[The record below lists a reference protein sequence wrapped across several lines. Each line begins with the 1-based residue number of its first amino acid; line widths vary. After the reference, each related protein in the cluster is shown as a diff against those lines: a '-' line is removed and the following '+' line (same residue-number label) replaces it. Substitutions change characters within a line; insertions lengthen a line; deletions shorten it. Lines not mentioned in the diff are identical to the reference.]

1 MRSVFTLLLS
11 FVLFS
16 AMASQNR
23 KVLIIGVD
31 GTRSDAFQ
39 QANTPNFDSLI
50 ARGLFTY
57 DAWHCG
63 ITMSGA
69 SWSTI
74 FTGVW
79 WNKHLVKDNN
89 YTNTNFTDY
98 PYFTTRAKEVKPNL
112 KCVQI
117 VEWSPLND
125 KVYNDSWDEKL
136 LTVDGDADSTAKV
149 AAVKLQDDSLDC
161 LFVYFDA
168 VDIVGHSSGFS
179 ATNTAYIK
187 AIEKVDSAV
196 GVVLQ
201 ALYNRPNY
209 ATEDWLIMATTDHG
223 GIFTGHGSIST
234 DERRMWFIAAGKGVQ
249 HRQISAADPG
259 TYNNFG
265 LGVFTPANVNTTVM
279 RQSPVHTDIAVT
291 ALHHLI
297 YDSGI
302 NPETDTA
309 WHLDGRSWL
318 AEFTDVP
325 SIEEQQLLTV
335 YPNPSTNVV
344 TVWLPEQLSGTGLL
358 EVFDLSGKLITQ
370 TGYTPTSTKV
380 NLYLNT
386 LAKGTYLIRLKE
398 GARTFSRKL
407 VLQ

>member
-309 WHLDGRSWL
+309 WHLMAVAG
-318 AEFTDVP
+318 
-325 SIEEQQLLTV
+325 
-335 YPNPSTNVV
+335 
-344 TVWLPEQLSGTGLL
+344 
-358 EVFDLSGKLITQ
+358 
-370 TGYTPTSTKV
+370 
-380 NLYLNT
+380 
-386 LAKGTYLIRLKE
+386 
-398 GARTFSRKL
+398 
-407 VLQ
+407 